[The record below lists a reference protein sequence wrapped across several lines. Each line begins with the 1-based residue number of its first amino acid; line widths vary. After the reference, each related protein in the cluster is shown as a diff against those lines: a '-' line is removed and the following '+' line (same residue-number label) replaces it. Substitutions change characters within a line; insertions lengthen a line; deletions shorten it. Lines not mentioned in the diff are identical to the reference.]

1 MNKLRHIKI
10 SPEEF
15 FKWFEEDAASS
26 DEHKLGDFDGLE
38 VLSNLL
44 NYKVFKHKGIDCPV
58 CHSKGAYFALERTPG
73 GGRNKYN
80 KWHFNLYA
88 KDAFDRDV
96 LMTKD
101 HIHPRANGGTDD
113 LDNLQPMC
121 QGCNSRKGSTS
132 MEAFKE
138 RIAGRASGNM
148 EIVQC
153 NRVIFSMKRH
163 YKMDITPKD
172 FLAIKSLA
180 FSSPVI
186 LKDGWNSYR
195 ELSFNGQKV
204 IVVWD
209 VQHNT
214 VLDVENYND
223 REALI
228 RRMPKSLEEFQAEAD
243 ELFYS
248 LIDLIKDEYSRIPQ
262 HDKHADTFR
271 LSKYPTLMF
280 DLHNGKETS
289 FKRNVRNVVISKL
302 KKRIRDGKRASSV

>member
-15 FKWFEEDAASS
+15 FKWFEEDIAST
-26 DEHKLGDFDGLE
+26 DEHALGDFDGLE

-58 CHSKGAYFALERTPG
+58 CKSKGAYFALERTPG

-101 HIHPRANGGTDD
+101 HILARTNGGTDD

-121 QGCNSRKGSTS
+121 QGCNSRKGSAS
-132 MEAFKE
+132 MEAFTE

-153 NRVIFSMKRH
+153 NRVIFAVKRH
-163 YKMDITPKD
+163 YKVDITPKD

-180 FSSPVI
+180 STSPVI
-186 LKDGWNSYR
+186 LKEGWTSYR
-195 ELSFNGQKV
+195 EVSFNEMKL
-204 IVVWD
+204 IVLWD

-214 VLDVENYND
+214 VFDVERYDN
-223 REALI
+223 REAII
-228 RRMPKSLEEFQAEAD
+228 RRMPKDLAPMQNEAD
-243 ELFYS
+243 EMFDS
-248 LIDLIKDEYSRIPQ
+248 LCLSVKDEYSKIAAEKLNP
-262 HDKHADTFR
+262 DTFR
-271 LSKYPTLMF
+271 ASKYPTLMF
-280 DLHNGKETS
+280 DLYNGKETS
-289 FKRNVRNVVISKL
+289 FKRTVRNIVVSKL
-302 KKRIRDGKRASSV
+302 KRKMRDGKRTDSI